1 MIQVVDFS
9 EEEPT
14 LPIIN
19 ETREEVTARWHDGRA
34 GLEEAEARE
43 LRAAVVEEQ
52 N

>member
-14 LPIIN
+14 LPIVN
-19 ETREEVTARWHDGRA
+19 ETREEVSARWHEGRA
-34 GLEEAEARE
+34 GLEETEARE
-43 LRAAVVEEQ
+43 LHAAVTEEQ